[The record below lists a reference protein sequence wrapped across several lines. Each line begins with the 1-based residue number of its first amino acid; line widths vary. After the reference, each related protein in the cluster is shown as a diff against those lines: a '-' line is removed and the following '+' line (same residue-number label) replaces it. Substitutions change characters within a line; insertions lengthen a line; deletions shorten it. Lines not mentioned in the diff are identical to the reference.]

1 MRMHRTAMAW
11 CVMIGALAAS
21 GDAMATQRDHEQGA
35 PGRDTVRKAGI
46 SVRPAAVHRVSGKM
60 RGHAAHRRS
69 PGRTVV
75 ATAAGISCV
84 PYARAVTGMQV
95 SGNGGDWWSNA
106 AGIYDRGQRPEPG
119 SVMAFRATSGMT
131 RGHVA
136 VVRDVVGPREVR
148 IDHANWGG
156 PGIPRGSVMQ
166 DVSVIDVSDTN
177 DWSAVRVQSGR
188 DDSAF
193 GRVYPTFGFIYNR
206 PDDSVNTGTAY
217 AGLQLRRS
225 TRYEQLAEGPE
236 AGSARGYQ
244 LQGLAPLRNAQ
255 AATSRAR

>member
-1 MRMHRTAMAW
+1 
-11 CVMIGALAAS
+11 
-21 GDAMATQRDHEQGA
+21 
-35 PGRDTVRKAGI
+35 
-46 SVRPAAVHRVSGKM
+46 
-60 RGHAAHRRS
+60 
-69 PGRTVV
+69 
-75 ATAAGISCV
+75 
-84 PYARAVTGMQV
+84 
-95 SGNGGDWWSNA
+95 
-106 AGIYDRGQRPEPG
+106 
-119 SVMAFRATSGMT
+119 MT

-136 VVRDVVGPREVR
+136 VVRRVVAPREVR

-156 PGIPRGSVMQ
+156 PGIRRGSVMQ
-166 DVSVIDVSDTN
+166 DVSVIDVSDMN

-206 PDDSVNTGTAY
+206 PDDSANTGTAY

-255 AATSRAR
+255 AAASRAR